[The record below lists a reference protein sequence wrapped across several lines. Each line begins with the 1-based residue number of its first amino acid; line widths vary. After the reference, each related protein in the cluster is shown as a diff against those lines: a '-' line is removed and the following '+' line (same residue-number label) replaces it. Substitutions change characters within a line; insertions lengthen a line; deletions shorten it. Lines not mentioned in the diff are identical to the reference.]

1 MTHQELQQHLRRQ
14 ITFLRNS
21 AAAYDQGSPEEG
33 IRIAV
38 VLRVLFYD
46 TGSCTSLLKHMGKKD
61 TLQLVT
67 TAGTLPPTIA
77 ANPLDFGEL
86 LRGMVLGETIH
97 YAPVPDGSPTL
108 TCRDWCKQTIY
119 IHDNKPYSRADV
131 FLTAAHLDGGAHV
144 NEPDIAL
151 MALRDGFWMKVSR
164 DANGV
169 EVHESIGDTH
179 FRMLR
184 RLADELL
191 HSPDLLDLAT

>member
-1 MTHQELQQHLRRQ
+1 MTHQELQQHLKRQ

-46 TGSCTSLLKHMGKKD
+46 TGSCTSLLKQMDQKD
-61 TLQLVT
+61 TVQLVT
-67 TAGTLPPTIA
+67 TAGNLPPTVA
-77 ANPLDFGEL
+77 AQPLEFGEL
-86 LRGMVLGETIH
+86 LRGMVMGKTIH
-97 YAPVPDGSPTL
+97 YAPVPAGSPTL
-108 TCRDWCKQTIY
+108 PCRDWCRQVIY
-119 IHDNKPYSRADV
+119 IHDNMPYSRADV

-144 NEPDIAL
+144 SEPDAAL
-151 MALRDGFWMKVSR
+151 KALRDSFWRKVTR

-169 EVHESIGDTH
+169 AVHEPIGNTH

-191 HSPDLLDLAT
+191 HSPDLLGLAM